1 MAKKAFKP
9 PRAGFVGFFVV
20 ITIGLILMLINIG
33 LTLGITFR
41 IPTTESNLT
50 LLGCLGEKNKTI
62 SSLPSYAREK
72 LGGNQN
78 FLNHSWTM
86 TIGPIEGCKLFI
98 LGKQENSPA
107 LGLIINVK

>member
-1 MAKKAFKP
+1 MAKKPFKFT
-9 PRAGFVGFFVV
+9 RTGFVGFFVV
-20 ITIGLILMLINIG
+20 ISIGLILMLINVG

-50 LLGCLGEKNKTI
+50 LLGCLGEKNKVI
-62 SSLPSYAREK
+62 ASLPSYTREK

-86 TIGPIEGCKLFI
+86 TIGPIEGCKLFVI
-98 LGKQENSPA
+98 GKQVGSPS
-107 LGLIINVK
+107 LSLIISVK